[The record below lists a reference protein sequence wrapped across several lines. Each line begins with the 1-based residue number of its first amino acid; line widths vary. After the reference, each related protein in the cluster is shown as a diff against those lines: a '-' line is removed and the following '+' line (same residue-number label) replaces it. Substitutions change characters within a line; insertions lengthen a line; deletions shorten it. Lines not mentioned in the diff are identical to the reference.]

1 MNSRDVSPQHYA
13 SFCTFLERETGIVL
27 GPSKQYLVRS
37 RLVGLLHE
45 YPELSIDSLVDK
57 AVAGRDRKLQQQV
70 VDAMTTNET
79 LWFRDNYPFTLLS
92 NEIIPA
98 LAKLNRKLR
107 IWSAACST
115 GQEAYSIAMTLFELQ
130 EKQPQSL
137 KFGFEIIGT
146 DISERVLQQATDGH
160 YDAMAVVR
168 GLSEP
173 LQRKYF
179 ERRPDGT
186 LVANSALKRVTQF
199 RKLNLI
205 SSYSALGKFD
215 VVFCRNVLI
224 YFSADNKKL
233 ILQQIAASLNA
244 EGSLLLGASE
254 SVAAVADLFQMV
266 KAANGLYYKKKS

>member
-1 MNSRDVSPQHYA
+1 M
-13 SFCTFLERETGIVL
+13 
-27 GPSKQYLVRS
+27 
-37 RLVGLLHE
+37 
-45 YPELSIDSLVDK
+45 
-57 AVAGRDRKLQQQV
+57 
-70 VDAMTTNET
+70 
-79 LWFRDNYPFTLLS
+79 
-92 NEIIPA
+92 
-98 LAKLNRKLR
+98 
-107 IWSAACST
+107 
-115 GQEAYSIAMTLFELQ
+115 
-130 EKQPQSL
+130 
-137 KFGFEIIGT
+137 
-146 DISERVLQQATDGH
+146 QQATDGH

-173 LQRKYF
+173 MQRKYF
-179 ERRPDGT
+179 ERHPDGT